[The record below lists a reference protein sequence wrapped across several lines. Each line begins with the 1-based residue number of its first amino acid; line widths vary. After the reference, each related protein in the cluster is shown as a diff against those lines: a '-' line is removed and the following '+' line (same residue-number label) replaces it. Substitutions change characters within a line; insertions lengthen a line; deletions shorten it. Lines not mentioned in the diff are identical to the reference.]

1 MPLTDKLMDV
11 VVKVLQLVNPG
22 PKRRLAFDALRPVL
36 NLADDEMDMEFD
48 RVTQVLRYLQQLDRD
63 KAALRKIH
71 THKLSCRAQSAIKI
85 LRHII

>member
-1 MPLTDKLMDV
+1 MPLTDKLMDI
-11 VVKVLQLVNPG
+11 VVKVIQCVNPG

-36 NLADDEMDMEFD
+36 NLSDDEMDMEFD
-48 RVTQVLRYLQQLDRD
+48 RVTHALQYLQQLDRD
-63 KAALRKIH
+63 RAALGKIH